1 MKLILH
7 IFIAALHGDQQVR
20 NKLKDLLESME
31 VGWASDSVETIG
43 ERYVKQLS
51 SALWYLDP
59 QHGKFH
65 SRSINL
71 PSEFSEFQGFNDR
84 S

>member
-1 MKLILH
+1 
-7 IFIAALHGDQQVR
+7 
-20 NKLKDLLESME
+20 ME

-71 PSEFSEFQGFNDR
+71 PSEFSEFQGFNDWKKIKQTIIN
-84 S
+84 SQDLDCHIQNLSGTLS